1 MLRSDPMLS
10 NNSELYD
17 TVRSLIR
24 QLTAAGEVKWS
35 FALSDALSISSV
47 PGEVLGEIRLQ
58 LQRLQASSIAAQL
71 GLEQQVNG
79 GIRYLNDILGS
90 SGSDHLL

>member
-1 MLRSDPMLS
+1 MIS

-47 PGEVLGEIRLQ
+47 PGEVLGEIDC
-58 LQRLQASSIAAQL
+58 SY
-71 GLEQQVNG
+71 NG
-79 GIRYLNDILGS
+79 CRPV
-90 SGSDHLL
+90 LLRRSWVWSNKLMKEYVT